1 MVSEVSDMG
10 ENDYFGSIYDL
21 PGDMERDDAEA
32 AERLEQEL
40 RDEAANDARPS
51 FIIEDG
57 RVRLVTP

>member
-1 MVSEVSDMG
+1 MAHGYAYSSGEDSNLASD
-10 ENDYFGSIYDL
+10 DDL
-21 PGDMERDDAEA
+21 AAAEA